1 MEAMGYTVKQVAGL
15 SGISVRTMHFY
26 DELGLLK
33 PTHVSVSGYRY
44 YEEPQLRT
52 LLQQVFFYPRLGF
65 KFKQIKRILGRA
77 DFEKTAALESHR
89 SVLKRLAH
97 SGPIAFRQCL
107 TRRRLEG
114 NWSV

>member
-15 SGISVRTMHFY
+15 SGISVRTLHFY

-107 TRRRLEG
+107 TCRRLEG